1 MPLFAIPAADLDASG
16 RSLAADL
23 PVAWLDEQLGDCDM
37 HGVEPGHISLRLSR
51 SGTDVV
57 VHGRVH
63 AVVEVPCG
71 RCVDPTKVDVDAEM
85 SLLLKPAAPAM
96 LAQKANEKRAAAQ
109 AKKSAGGGKGKTKD
123 EGGVSVGAAASAK
136 AATGKR
142 APKEKEPPEY
152 EFASE
157 DAEVDVYDGDTVV
170 LDGFIREAIL
180 LEMPIFPLCSEAC
193 PGIRP
198 ASLEAVKGGAP
209 PPIDP
214 RLAPLGALR
223 AALSK
228 TASGPREPNDDQ
240 GGASGNADAPQQK
253 KTKKE

>member
-1 MPLFAIPAADLDASG
+1 MAAANPLSLKESPMPLFALPAGDIDAAG
-16 RSLAADL
+16 RSIAADL
-23 PVAWLDEQLGDCDM
+23 PVAWLDEQLSDCEM
-37 HGVEPGHISLRLSR
+37 RGAEVGHVSGRISR
-51 SGTDVV
+51 SGAEIVV
-57 VHGRVH
+57 RGRVH
-63 AVVEVPCG
+63 AVLQAPCA
-71 RCVDPTKVDVDAEM
+71 RCLEPTKLDVDAEI

-96 LAQKANEKRAAAQ
+96 LAQKADEKRAAAQ
-109 AKKSAGGGKGKTKD
+109 AKKAAGGSPKT
-123 EGGVSVGAAASAK
+123 E
-136 AATGKR
+136 TGKR
-142 APKEKEPPEY
+142 APKEKELPEY
-152 EFASE
+152 EFSSDE
-157 DAEVDVYDGDTVV
+157 AEVDIYDGETVV

-198 ASLEAVKGGAP
+198 ASPEAVEGGAE

-228 TASGPREPNDDQ
+228 ASGSRGPNDDQ
-240 GGASGNADAPQQK
+240 GAASGSADASQQK